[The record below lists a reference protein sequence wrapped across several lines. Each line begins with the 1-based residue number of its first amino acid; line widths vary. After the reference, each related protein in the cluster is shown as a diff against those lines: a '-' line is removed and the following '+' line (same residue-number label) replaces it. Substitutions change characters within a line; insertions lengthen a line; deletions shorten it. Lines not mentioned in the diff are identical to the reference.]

1 MRFDIPSVA
10 GAGSGSLTAVG
21 FTFPPGVRGSMSEI
35 TDDLRDAF
43 EAEDYEVGEVST
55 NRDRV
60 RVALIVEGAEADTLR
75 GIVHETVDEE
85 NVMGLNVT
93 TENVEGQDAVQT
105 VVSFRDRS

>member
-1 MRFDIPSVA
+1 
-10 GAGSGSLTAVG
+10 
-21 FTFPPGVRGSMSEI
+21 MSDV
-35 TDDLRDAF
+35 TDQLREAF
-43 EAEDYEVGEVST
+43 ESEGYQVGEVST

-60 RVALIVEGAEADTLR
+60 RVALIEAGAEADSLRSIVSATL
-75 GIVHETVDEE
+75 GEE

>member
-1 MRFDIPSVA
+1 
-10 GAGSGSLTAVG
+10 
-21 FTFPPGVRGSMSEI
+21 MSDVI
-35 TDDLRDAF
+35 DDLRDAF

-60 RVALIVEGAEADTLR
+60 RVALIEEGAQADSLR
-75 GIVHETVDEE
+75 AIVHDTVGEDD
-85 NVMGLNVT
+85 VMGLNVT